1 MNNKMQNVNADGV
14 LCFYILMSSI
24 FYDMQLLK
32 IARIFSKNKKR
43 AESDNFAL
51 SLICSFL
58 SGFSKMKIA

>member
-32 IARIFSKNKKR
+32 IARIFSKNKKGLK
-43 AESDNFAL
+43 AIISHSA
-51 SLICSFL
+51 
-58 SGFSKMKIA
+58 